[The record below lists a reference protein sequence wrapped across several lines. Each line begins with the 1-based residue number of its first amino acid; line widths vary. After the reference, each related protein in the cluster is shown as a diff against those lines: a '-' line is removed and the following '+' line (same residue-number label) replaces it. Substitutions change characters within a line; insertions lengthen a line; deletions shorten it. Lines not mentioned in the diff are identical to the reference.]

1 MGFFKSV
8 RELNK
13 QGKEMSR
20 NWDVGAQLADAQSSM
35 AAANQMMAQQ
45 TAAANIAAT
54 GLDATATVAAVRQGG
69 GMVNYQPMVEIDL
82 TVMAPGGMPYPATV
96 SQVVQQ
102 VHLARLTP
110 GSTLKVKVDPAD
122 PATIWIDFFAPA

>member
-1 MGFFKSV
+1 MGFFKGV

-13 QGKEMSR
+13 QGKEISR

-69 GMVNYQPMVEIDL
+69 ALVNYQPMVEIDL
-82 TVMAPGGMPYPATV
+82 TVMAPGSPPYAATV

-102 VHLARLTP
+102 VHLARLQP
-110 GSTLKVKVDPAD
+110 GASLRVKVDPAN
-122 PATIWIDFFAPA
+122 PATIWIDFFAA

>member
-1 MGFFKSV
+1 MGFFKSA

-13 QGKEMSR
+13 QSKEMSR
-20 NWDVGAQLADAQSSM
+20 NWDVGAQLADAQASM
-35 AAANQMMAQQ
+35 TAANQMMAQQ

-54 GLDATATVAAVRQGG
+54 GLDATATVAAVRQSGA
-69 GMVNYQPMVEIDL
+69 MINYQPMVEIDL

-102 VHLARLTP
+102 VHLARLQP
-110 GSTLKVKVDPAD
+110 GATLRVKVDPAN
-122 PATIWIDFFAPA
+122 PQSIWIDFFSA

>member
-13 QGKEMSR
+13 QGKEISR

-69 GMVNYQPMVEIDL
+69 ALVNYQPMVEIDL
-82 TVMAPGGMPYPATV
+82 TVMAPGSPPYAATV

-102 VHLARLTP
+102 VHLARLRP
-110 GSTLKVKVDPAD
+110 GASLRVKVDPAN
-122 PATIWIDFFAPA
+122 PATIWIDFFAA

>member
-13 QGKEMSR
+13 QGKEISR
-20 NWDVGAQLADAQSSM
+20 NWDVGAQLADAQASM
-35 AAANQMMAQQ
+35 AAANRMMAQQ

-54 GLDATATVAAVRQGG
+54 GLDATATVAGLRQTGAL
-69 GMVNYQPMVEIDL
+69 VNYQPMVEIDL
-82 TVMAPGGMPYPATV
+82 TVMAPGSPPYPATV

-102 VHLARLTP
+102 VHLARLQP
-110 GSTLKVKVDPAD
+110 GATLRVKVDPAN
-122 PATIWIDFFAPA
+122 PATIWIDFLATA

>member
-13 QGKEMSR
+13 QGKEISR

-69 GMVNYQPMVEIDL
+69 ALVNYQPMVEIDL
-82 TVMAPGGMPYPATV
+82 TVMAPGSPPYAATV

-102 VHLARLTP
+102 VHLARLQP
-110 GSTLKVKVDPAD
+110 GASLRVMVY
-122 PATIWIDFFAPA
+122 PATPASIWIDFFAA

>member
-20 NWDVGAQLADAQSSM
+20 NWDVGAQLADAQASM
-35 AAANQMMAQQ
+35 AAANQMMVQQ

-54 GLDATATVAAVRQGG
+54 GLDATATVVAVRQGG

-82 TVMAPGGMPYPATV
+82 TVMVPGGMPYPATV

-110 GSTLKVKVDPAD
+110 GNTLKVKVDPNG
-122 PATIWIDFFAPA
+122 PATIWIDFSAAA